1 MKKLL
6 QLILILCTCQLAN
19 AQYYYLPYP
28 VVGQNPGNINQDGEY
43 PVGGGLPAGW
53 VNLLGPTN
61 ATPVWSATQTLP
73 FSFSFNGAPV
83 TQFKVSSSAILTFDV
98 ATAVTA
104 PSYTKAAL
112 PSALIP
118 NNSVCIWGLAGK
130 GTNDYVVSKT
140 FGTAPNR
147 QFWVEFTS
155 YGYGA
160 TASSGSAYTYWSI
173 VLEETTNN
181 IYIVDERVAG
191 YTGTALVSAGIQINS
206 TTAYSVAGSPNLAPL
221 ATSDG
226 TPADNSYYQFIQGT
240 QPDFDA
246 SISNITTSAYVA
258 PGSNNISGEIKNF
271 GTSTI
276 TSFTANYKV
285 ASGAVV
291 SSVITGVTIPS
302 LSSTTFTSSIP
313 WVETTPGAYVVECYA
328 TNLNGGNVD
337 QNLANDKF
345 TKTINILLSLEQR
358 IPMFEIFTSSTCP
371 PCLPGNLNFHS
382 IVDTINQ
389 DEFVSLK
396 FQQDFPGTGD
406 PYTTSETVSR
416 RSGYYGI
423 NSIPRM
429 ENDGG
434 WDGNANSFTYGL
446 YQDARNTPAQYKMN
460 GSYTADTVSK
470 TYSANIRFSPLFP
483 STGTNLYV
491 VIAEGTTS
499 LNVKTNSETEFFHVM
514 KKMLP
519 DETGTAL
526 ANIALG
532 AWDSVTVTYTFNG
545 NYRLPIDGQAVNVI
559 DNTIENSVE
568 EFSDLRMMGWL
579 QATDGTKQI
588 FQAANFVLDAATGVY
603 SMNKSVNSIAI
614 FPNPT
619 SDFAKV
625 EISLNDSERM
635 KIQLMDAQGRSIE
648 VKNIDGKSGVT
659 TTQFN
664 VSGLAA
670 GVYHVAVS
678 DSKNNSF
685 VKRIVVSK

>member
-28 VVGQNPGNINQDGEY
+28 NAGQNPGNINQDGEY
-43 PVGGGLPAGW
+43 PQGTSATGW
-53 VNLLGPTN
+53 VTILGPTSV
-61 ATPVWSATQTLP
+61 TPVWSTTQTLP
-73 FSFSFNGAPV
+73 FPFSFNGSAV
-83 TQFKVSSSAILTFDV
+83 TQFKISSSAILTFDI
-98 ATAVTA
+98 ATGLAA
-104 PSYTKAAL
+104 PTYTKAAL

-118 NNSVCIWGLAGK
+118 NNSVCIWGLAAR
-130 GTNDYVVSKT
+130 GTNDYVVTKT
-140 FGTAPNR
+140 FGTSPNR
-147 QFWVEFTS
+147 QFWVQFNS
-155 YGYGA
+155 YGYG
-160 TASSGSAYTYWSI
+160 TVASGGSAYTYWSI
-173 VLEETTNN
+173 MLEETTNN
-181 IYIVDERVAG
+181 IYIVDQRTGG
-191 YTGTALVSAGIQINS
+191 YVGTALVSAGIQINS
-206 TTAYSVAGSPNLAPL
+206 TTAYSVAGSPSLASL
-221 ATSDG
+221 STTGDG

-246 SISNITTSAYVA
+246 SISDITTSAYLA
-258 PGSNNISGEIKNF
+258 PGSNTISGEIKNF

-285 ASGAVV
+285 ANGAVV
-291 SSVITGVTIPS
+291 SSVISGVSIPS
-302 LSSTTFTSSIP
+302 LTASTFTSSIP
-313 WVETTPGAYVVECYA
+313 WVQTTPGAYVVECYA

-371 PCLPGNLNFHS
+371 PCLPGNTNFHA

-406 PYTTSETVSR
+406 PYTTAETVSR

-446 YQDARNTPAQYKMN
+446 YQDARNVPAQYKMY

-470 TYSANIRFSPLFP
+470 TYSANVRYSPLFP
-483 STGTNLYV
+483 STGTNLYA

-499 LNVKTNSETEFFHVM
+499 LNVKSNGETNFFHVM

-519 DETGTAL
+519 DENGTAL

-545 NYRLPIDGQAVNVI
+545 NYRLPLDGQAGNVI
-559 DNTIENSVE
+559 DNTVENSVE

>member
-1 MKKLL
+1 
-6 QLILILCTCQLAN
+6 
-19 AQYYYLPYP
+19 
-28 VVGQNPGNINQDGEY
+28 
-43 PVGGGLPAGW
+43 
-53 VNLLGPTN
+53 
-61 ATPVWSATQTLP
+61 
-73 FSFSFNGAPV
+73 
-83 TQFKVSSSAILTFDV
+83 
-98 ATAVTA
+98 
-104 PSYTKAAL
+104 
-112 PSALIP
+112 
-118 NNSVCIWGLAGK
+118 
-130 GTNDYVVSKT
+130 
-140 FGTAPNR
+140 
-147 QFWVEFTS
+147 
-155 YGYGA
+155 
-160 TASSGSAYTYWSI
+160 
-173 VLEETTNN
+173 
-181 IYIVDERVAG
+181 
-191 YTGTALVSAGIQINS
+191 
-206 TTAYSVAGSPNLAPL
+206 
-221 ATSDG
+221 
-226 TPADNSYYQFIQGT
+226 
-240 QPDFDA
+240 
-246 SISNITTSAYVA
+246 
-258 PGSNNISGEIKNF
+258 
-271 GTSTI
+271 
-276 TSFTANYKV
+276 
-285 ASGAVV
+285 
-291 SSVITGVTIPS
+291 
-302 LSSTTFTSSIP
+302 
-313 WVETTPGAYVVECYA
+313 
-328 TNLNGGNVD
+328 
-337 QNLANDKF
+337 
-345 TKTINILLSLEQR
+345 
-358 IPMFEIFTSSTCP
+358 
-371 PCLPGNLNFHS
+371 
-382 IVDTINQ
+382 
-389 DEFVSLK
+389 
-396 FQQDFPGTGD
+396 
-406 PYTTSETVSR
+406 
-416 RSGYYGI
+416 
-423 NSIPRM
+423 M

-545 NYRLPIDGQAVNVI
+545 NYRLPIDGQATNVI

-568 EFSDLRMMGWL
+568 EFSDLRLMGWL

-659 TTQFN
+659 TSQFN